1 MTPFERGFLEEL
13 RKLSSAST
21 GKIYTEIEF
30 ADDGSIVHFPPN
42 DDVPAADHR
51 VNPVTDA
58 SVMGKMRPQKDS

>member
-1 MTPFERGFLEEL
+1 MTPFERGFLDEL

-42 DDVPAADHR
+42 DEASAADHPTD
-51 VNPVTDA
+51 PVTDA
-58 SVMGKMRPQKDS
+58 SVLGKMRPQKDS